1 MPQDRLDSLI
11 RTLLA
16 VGGGALALSLYLFL
30 NSDSLELD
38 AGLVGALQLS
48 WVSLFYVLAACGGIA
63 LLGLFGAPAGP
74 RRHLKRILV
83 GTAFAAFL
91 IGLALL
97 CYVSLVAL
105 AGANSGDDDM
115 PQETHAALQ
124 VW

>member
-48 WVSLFYVLAACGGIA
+48 WVSLFYVLAACGGMEFLA
-63 LLGLFGAPAGP
+63 LLGPPAGA
-74 RRHLKRILV
+74 RRHLKRILA

-91 IGLALL
+91 AGLALL
-97 CYVSLVAL
+97 AYVSVVAL
-105 AGANSGDDDM
+105 ASANAGYPDDA
-115 PQETHAALQ
+115 QETRSK
-124 VW
+124 V

>member
-48 WVSLFYVLAACGGIA
+48 WVSLFYVLAACGGMEFLA
-63 LLGLFGAPAGP
+63 LLGPPAGA
-74 RRHLKRILV
+74 RRHLKRILA

-91 IGLALL
+91 VGLALL
-97 CYVSLVAL
+97 CYVSLVAV
-105 AGANSGDDDM
+105 AGANSGDDDI
-115 PQETHAALQ
+115 PQETRSA
-124 VW
+124 V

>member
-1 MPQDRLDSLI
+1 MPQDRLDTLM
-11 RTLLA
+11 RMLLA
-16 VGGGALALSLYLFL
+16 VSGGALALSLFVFL

-48 WVSLFYVLAACGGIA
+48 WVSLFYVLAACGGIGF
-63 LLGLFGAPAGP
+63 LDLFGPPAGA
-74 RRHLKRILV
+74 RRHLKRVLV

-105 AGANSGDDDM
+105 AGANSGDDDY
-115 PQETHAALQ
+115 PQETRSA
-124 VW
+124 V

>member
-1 MPQDRLDSLI
+1 MPQDRLDQLI

-38 AGLVGALQLS
+38 PGLVGALQLS
-48 WVSLFYVLAACGGIA
+48 WVSLFYVLAACGGMEFLA
-63 LLGLFGAPAGP
+63 LFGPPAGA
-74 RRHLKRILV
+74 RRHLKHILA

-105 AGANSGDDDM
+105 AGANSGDDDI
-115 PQETHAALQ
+115 PQETRSAA
-124 VW
+124 